1 MNDVSVINKILSK
14 YNFTKHLTLSPIDPG
29 KTNKKSRVKNS
40 REPITEKKRNTY
52 LETEKSGLDK
62 INKINLE
69 NINIGKENL
78 SEAFNQIDK
87 ESKKKNHLKSFD
99 NISKI
104 NDVSKKSNNV

>member
-1 MNDVSVINKILSK
+1 
-14 YNFTKHLTLSPIDPG
+14 
-29 KTNKKSRVKNS
+29 
-40 REPITEKKRNTY
+40 

-87 ESKKKNHLKSFD
+87 ESKKR
-99 NISKI
+99 II
-104 NDVSKKSNNV
+104 